1 MRVKI
6 TEAFVGVVLMVLLFA
21 AWLDIKYPA
30 EDWKNMILK
39 IFFGLLVGLVAGLV
53 SANFLTKK
61 LVALAGVAEKLAQGD
76 LTQEVSVHASDE
88 VGLLARS
95 LASLVR
101 NLREVLG
108 QVKASTGSMAQ
119 AVQSL
124 TVSTSQVATATTE
137 VAGNIQGIAKGAEK
151 QAASVERAAE
161 VTVQVASAAS
171 AIADKSRV
179 TEEHASTSAE
189 RSAEGAEAAG
199 EANAAMD
206 DILRH
211 VEKSV
216 EQVSTFKERATE
228 IHSLVEGIST
238 LSHQTHILALNA
250 TIEAA
255 RAGDAGRGFAVVAEE
270 VRRLSENTRELASQI
285 ARLSQE
291 ITGRTQE
298 VVSRMEETHSA
309 ARLGQK
315 RTEAVSTAL
324 ERITASAEETK
335 EAVRAISREAA
346 AQALGT
352 SSLNAIM
359 SEIQGVATD
368 NAAGTQEA
376 SAATEETTASMDEI
390 SQQAQAVL
398 NESNRLRSLVE
409 KFKL

>member
-6 TEAFVGVVLMVLLFA
+6 TEAFVAVVVVVLFFA
-21 AWLDIKYPA
+21 AVLDRFYPA
-30 EDWKNMILK
+30 EDWKNMFWK
-39 IFFGLLVGLVAGLV
+39 IGSGVLVGLIAGLV

-61 LVALAGVAEKLAQGD
+61 LVALAGVAEKIAKGD
-76 LTQEVSVHASDE
+76 LSQEVSVKATDE

-95 LASLVR
+95 LTSLVR

-108 QVKASTGSMAQ
+108 QVKASTDSMSQ
-119 AVQSL
+119 AVQNL

-137 VAGNIQGIAKGAEK
+137 VAGNIQSIAKGAEK

-171 AIADKSRV
+171 SIADKSRA

-189 RSAEGAEAAG
+189 RSAEGTAASG
-199 EANAAMD
+199 EASAAMN
-206 DILRH
+206 DILMH

-216 EQVSTFKERATE
+216 EQVNTFKERATE

-285 ARLSQE
+285 SRLSQE

-298 VVSRMEETHSA
+298 VVSRMEETYSA

-315 RTEAVSTAL
+315 RTGAVSAAL
-324 ERITASAEETK
+324 ERITASAEQTK

-346 AQALGT
+346 AQAQGT
-352 SSLNAIM
+352 SSLNTIM

-368 NAAGTQEA
+368 NAAGTEEA
-376 SAATEETTASMDEI
+376 SAATQETTASMEEI

-398 NESNRLRSLVE
+398 DESNRLRSLVE